1 MEHLK
6 WKSLLA
12 VLIGLLMVGVAAGS
26 AYAMVQKPIHP
37 ILPSQPLTKAFT
49 GPNAQIQARAFLK
62 RLPVTLTLNFNTMND
77 ITFIGIALRPVS
89 NGVYIPAYYIVQ
101 GAKPGEYPLLQRK
114 FTEFAESHFRV
125 QVSNIKIA
133 SSIQP
138 NVNWNYAGS
147 IDYITHT
154 ASHLGQEGYLQL
166 KGWYYYYIID
176 QHTVEYYAQT
186 KLRGDVS
193 SSAVAVKDLDLH
205 VSRGHTHEVIDD
217 FLPDGHIGPTTSYYE
232 SLTVELTPEDIAK
245 ISASAGYSVNTNDDY
260 YFRIDTHTADPNSYV
275 DFHAY
280 DFKKK
285 VSWWFDSPAWGRSF
299 YMETA
304 TTMKTTSTATT
315 TYFGVFKY
323 NVSGEFY
330 FNTPSGA
337 VITESPED
345 IDISVFVYPPHIV
358 F

>member
-1 MEHLK
+1 MK
-6 WKSLLA
+6 RKFLLA
-12 VLIGLLMVGVAAGS
+12 VLLGLLVMGATTGS
-26 AYAMVQKPIHP
+26 VPEEVQKPIHP

-62 RLPVTLTLNFNTMND
+62 GLPVTLTLNFDTMNN
-77 ITFIGIALRPVS
+77 ITFIGIALRPAG
-89 NGVYIPAYYIVQ
+89 NGTYIPAYYIVQ
-101 GAKPGEYPLLQRK
+101 GAKPWEYSLIQRK
-114 FTEFAESHFRV
+114 FTEFAEGHFRA
-125 QVSNIKIA
+125 QVSDIKIA
-133 SSIQP
+133 SSIEP

-154 ASHLGQEGYLQL
+154 VSYLGQSGYLEF
-166 KGWYYYYIID
+166 KGFYYYCVID
-176 QHTVEYYAQT
+176 QNTIEYYAQT

-205 VSRGHTHEVIDD
+205 VSRGHTHEIIDD
-217 FLPDGHIGPTTSYYE
+217 FLPDGHVGS
-232 SLTVELTPEDIAK
+232 
-245 ISASAGYSVNTNDDY
+245 YSVNTNDGY

-285 VSWWFDSPAWGRSF
+285 SWWRDPPAWGRSF
-299 YMETA
+299 YMKTA

-323 NVSGEFY
+323 RVSGEFY
-330 FNTPSGA
+330 FKTPDYT
-337 VITESPED
+337 VITKSPKD
-345 IDISVFVYPPHIV
+345 IDVSVSVYPPHTV
-358 F
+358 FHG

>member
-1 MEHLK
+1 MK
-6 WKSLLA
+6 RKSLLA
-12 VLIGLLMVGVAAGS
+12 VLLGLLVVGATTGS
-26 AYAMVQKPIHP
+26 VHAVVQKPIHP

-62 RLPVTLTLNFNTMND
+62 GLPVTLTLNFDTMNN
-77 ITFIGIALRPVS
+77 ITFIGIALRPAG
-89 NGVYIPAYYIVQ
+89 NGAYIPAYYIVQ
-101 GAKPGEYPLLQRK
+101 GAKPWEYSLIQRK
-114 FTEFAESHFRV
+114 FTEFAEGHFRA
-125 QVSNIKIA
+125 QVSDIKIA
-133 SSIQP
+133 SSIEP

-154 ASHLGQEGYLQL
+154 VSYLGQSGYLEF
-166 KGWYYYYIID
+166 KGFYYYYVID
-176 QHTVEYYAQT
+176 QNTIEYYAQT

-232 SLTVELTPEDIAK
+232 SLTVELTPEEATK

-285 VSWWFDSPAWGRSF
+285 SWWRDPPAWGRSF
-299 YMETA
+299 YMKTA

-323 NVSGEFY
+323 RVSGEFY
-330 FNTPSGA
+330 FKTPDYT
-337 VITESPED
+337 VITKSPED
-345 IDISVFVYPPHIV
+345 IDVSVFVYPPHTV
-358 F
+358 FHG